1 MISLAVKTAR
11 LIFCPNY
18 VTVENMSIFPRCF
31 LLLSIAAVTLNV
43 APSNAQSNT
52 VAPLNPKELDRYHLA
67 ADYSKQFKGLSV
79 LIMRG
84 GQVVFEEYQNGHN
97 ANKAHML
104 ASGTKSF
111 NGIIAAA
118 AVEDGLLKFDDKVSD
133 TITEWKGDE
142 LKSKITIRELLSLIS
157 GIEPGDNGRPP
168 AYAEAI
174 KLKAKYEPEEYFE
187 YGPASFQVFGEL
199 MRRKLLVKNETPL
212 DYLKRRVLN
221 PIGLKVA
228 YWNHQQGQTNM
239 PSGAYLTTR
248 EWAKY
253 GQFLLQK
260 GKWDGQQLI
269 SEKLLAECFKGSKT
283 NPNYGLTFWLNKAN
297 DGEAKVAPKPAGRG
311 RLLDLLGIGAET
323 TIISQQGFG
332 KNLPHDII
340 VAAGAGKQ
348 RLYVIPSLDMVV
360 VRQADQA
367 RFEDDEFLSR
377 LLLGKPAE

>member
-1 MISLAVKTAR
+1 MA
-11 LIFCPNY
+11 
-18 VTVENMSIFPRCF
+18 IFPRFF
-31 LLLSIAAVTLNV
+31 LILSTAAVTLNA
-43 APSNAQSNT
+43 APSNAQPNIT
-52 VAPLNPKELDRYHLA
+52 TPLIAKEQDRFHLA
-67 ADYSKQFKGLSV
+67 AEYSRQYKGLSV
-79 LIMRG
+79 LIMKG
-84 GQVVFEEYQNGHN
+84 GQVVFEEYQNGHD
-97 ANKAHML
+97 ANKSHML

-199 MRRKLLVKNETPL
+199 MRRKLLAKNEIPNFTPL
-212 DYLKRRVLN
+212 DYLKRRILN

-228 YWNHQQGQTNM
+228 YWNHQQGQPNM
-239 PSGAYLTTR
+239 PSGAYLTAR

-253 GQFLLQK
+253 GQFILQK

-283 NPNYGLTFWLNKAN
+283 NPNYGLTFWLNRAN
-297 DGEAKVAPKPAGRG
+297 NGEAKVAPKPARGG
-311 RLLDLLGIGAET
+311 RLMDLLGIGAET
-323 TIISQQGFG
+323 TKISQQGFG

-348 RLYVIPSLDMVV
+348 RLYIIPSLDMVV
-360 VRQADQA
+360 VRQANQA

-377 LLLGKPAE
+377 LLLGTPAE